1 MPMILYT
8 TLVSQMLD
16 VTVVVQG
23 TTKRLQDN
31 TNMIMR
37 MIKLRLNRE
46 SMMPPE
52 KELSGLMFSK
62 HIWLT
67 ANKIW

>member
-31 TNMIMR
+31 TNMIIR

-46 SMMPPE
+46 SIMPPE
-52 KELSGLMFSK
+52 KELLPGTS
-62 HIWLT
+62 I
-67 ANKIW
+67 NPYV

>member
-52 KELSGLMFSK
+52 KELSGGTSINYYF
-62 HIWLT
+62 
-67 ANKIW
+67 

>member
-31 TNMIMR
+31 TNMMMR

-46 SMMPPE
+46 SMIPPE
-52 KELSGLMFSK
+52 
-62 HIWLT
+62 
-67 ANKIW
+67 NKIRMNIDKLLC